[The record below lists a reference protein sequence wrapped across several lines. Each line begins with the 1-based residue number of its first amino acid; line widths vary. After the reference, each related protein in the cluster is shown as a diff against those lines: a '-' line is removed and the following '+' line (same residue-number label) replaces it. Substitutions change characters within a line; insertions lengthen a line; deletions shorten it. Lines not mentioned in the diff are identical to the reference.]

1 MTKSKGIL
9 IEDVNLRNRYF
20 VYNDRFEAGRVIAKM
35 LKEIYLNEKPDL
47 FAIPSGGVPVAYEI
61 AKAFHI
67 NFDLLIVRKIQI
79 PGNTE
84 AGFGS
89 IGPDFEVII
98 DEKLVRRLNLSKE
111 VVEKQIEKTK
121 DVLKKRNEVMRGGKD
136 FPEVNDKTVIIV
148 DDGLASGYT
157 MTEAIRFMKRKG
169 AKQITIAVPTAPLE
183 TAEKILSEA
192 DILICPNIRE
202 YYPFAVADA
211 YKNWYD
217 LTDNEVLEL
226 LNKAT
231 KTN

>member
-35 LKEIYLNEKPDL
+35 LKEIYLKEKPDL

-61 AKAFHI
+61 AKALHI

-89 IGPDFEVII
+89 VGPDFEVII
-98 DEKLVRRLNLSKE
+98 DEKLVKKLRLTKE
-111 VVEKQIEKTK
+111 VVEKQIDKTK
-121 DVLKKRNEVMRGGKD
+121 EVLKKRNEIMREGKD
-136 FPEVNDKTVIIV
+136 FPQVKDKNVIIV

-157 MTEAIRFMKRKG
+157 MTEAIRFMKRKK
-169 AKQITIAVPTAPLE
+169 AKHITIAVPTAPLE
-183 TAEKILSEA
+183 TVEKILLEA
-192 DILICPNIRE
+192 DALVCPNIRE

-217 LTDNEVLEL
+217 LTDEEVLEL
-226 LNKAT
+226 INKA
-231 KTN
+231 KIN